1 VLGTQP
7 GVTEAQ
13 PDGEP
18 LREALKATAVALK
31 QRDVAFALGGGYA
44 AWAHGGPEPDHD
56 VDFLV
61 PATEADRARQAL
73 ADAGLRVEQPPED
86 WLFKVF
92 RGPAMVDVIH
102 HLAGEPLDDEL
113 LSRVEDLE
121 VLSVRMPVLTAT
133 ELMRQKLDALDEH
146 DCDFA
151 RLLPVAR
158 ALREQV
164 DWVQVR
170 DATRGNAFAV
180 AFLVLLAEL
189 GVAPG

>member
-1 VLGTQP
+1 VGTQR
-7 GVTEAQ
+7 GVTEAH

-31 QRDVAFALGGGYA
+31 HGEVPFALGGGYA
-44 AWAHGGPEPDHD
+44 AWARGGPEPDHD

-61 PATEADRARQAL
+61 AADQVDRARQTL

-92 RGPAMVDVIH
+92 REQAMVDVIH
-102 HLAGEPLDDEL
+102 HLAGAPLDETL
-113 LSRVEDLE
+113 LSRVEELE

-133 ELMRQKLDALDEH
+133 ELMRQKLEALDEH